1 LIGAQSAA
9 TLTMVYLIP
18 CFSISILLVPV
29 AWQAALHLPLRVSIL
44 WIVLQS
50 ALLAAIFYTGLTSG
64 LSLFATNTALGF
76 QLFALLTAL
85 VVRREARARLELA
98 RANAELRATREL
110 LAESARINERAR
122 ISGELHDVLGHN
134 LTALSIHLEVAKH
147 VAEGQALDCVQ
158 KSRSLAKNLLRD
170 VRDVMSAESVN
181 NRIDMRRAV
190 EALVEGLPGPRIHL
204 ALEGDLRIEDSA
216 RAHALLRCVQEVITN
231 ALKHSEARNLWIEI
245 FKVDDGVEV
254 RARDDGRGAESV
266 QAGKGLSGMRKRLE
280 QVGGRLDIESR
291 PKDGFTIQARV
302 PMSGAIS

>member
-1 LIGAQSAA
+1 
-9 TLTMVYLIP
+9 MVYLIP

-29 AWQAALHLPLRVSIL
+29 AWQAALQRPLRVSIF

-85 VVRREARARLELA
+85 VVRREARARLELS
-98 RANAELRATREL
+98 RANAELRAAREL

-147 VAEGQALDCVQ
+147 LAQGKALDCVQ
-158 KSRSLAKNLLRD
+158 KSQSLAKGLLSD
-170 VRDVMSAESVN
+170 VRDVVSAESFN
-181 NRIDMRRAV
+181 NGIDVRHAV

-204 ALEGDLRIEDSA
+204 ALEDDLRIEDSA
-216 RAHALLRCVQEVITN
+216 RAHALLRCVQEVVTN
-231 ALKHSEARNLWIEI
+231 ALKHSEAQNLWIEI
-245 FKVDDGVEV
+245 YKADDGVEV

-266 QAGKGLSGMRKRLE
+266 KAGKGLSGMRKRLE